1 MKKHIWGCLQSII
14 KTLIKGERAADKK
27 DIQAQITASTTTIQ
41 ELHEELQMLESHF
54 VAQKSNE
61 KSEPGK
67 SPQEEKIKVKSGP
80 SRNLTFE
87 FSNTSEFWIFFL
99 VFYKNF

>member
-1 MKKHIWGCLQSII
+1 MSRII
-14 KTLIKGERAADKK
+14 CPPSKTGDKTADRK
-27 DIQAQITASTTTIQ
+27 DIQVQITASTTTIQ

-67 SPQEEKIKVKSGP
+67 TPQEEKIKVGFILKSSNLFISVVWKLCTQYFLFLILGP
-80 SRNLTFE
+80 
-87 FSNTSEFWIFFL
+87 
-99 VFYKNF
+99 